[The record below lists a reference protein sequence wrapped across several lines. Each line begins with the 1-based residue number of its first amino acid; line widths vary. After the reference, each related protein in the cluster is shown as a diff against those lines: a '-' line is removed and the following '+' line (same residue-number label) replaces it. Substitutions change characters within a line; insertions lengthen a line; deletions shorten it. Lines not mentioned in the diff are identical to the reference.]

1 MRGGRAS
8 RTDRLPKPGVAGG
21 IRPGRGRVAVV
32 TRAAKKG
39 GSKLTP
45 EERRARREARERR
58 EAEEAELAA
67 FEAEEAA
74 RLAAGGVEDDL
85 DGFHAGD
92 DAGFDETVAEVGDE
106 QLEELEEEEEEEEEE
121 VRGRCF
127 TCPTRSADE
136 LRPKKSSFPSNTAAL
151 VPLHRPR
158 KRALTSSSS
167 ARAARRRRWI
177 LCGRRRAA
185 AAVEALRRR
194 RRRRAP
200 SRAA

>member
-1 MRGGRAS
+1 MATMVSHCATIAGATAERVTRPRASFVGARARVTAACADKAHHHAGHQRIRARAAASMRGVAGIAGLTAS
-8 RTDRLPKPGVAGG
+8 PKPGVAGG

-121 VRGRCF
+121 VVEVAGDPSHSLRG
-127 TCPTRSADE
+127 
-136 LRPKKSSFPSNTAAL
+136 
-151 VPLHRPR
+151 
-158 KRALTSSSS
+158 
-167 ARAARRRRWI
+167 
-177 LCGRRRAA
+177 
-185 AAVEALRRR
+185 
-194 RRRRAP
+194 
-200 SRAA
+200 